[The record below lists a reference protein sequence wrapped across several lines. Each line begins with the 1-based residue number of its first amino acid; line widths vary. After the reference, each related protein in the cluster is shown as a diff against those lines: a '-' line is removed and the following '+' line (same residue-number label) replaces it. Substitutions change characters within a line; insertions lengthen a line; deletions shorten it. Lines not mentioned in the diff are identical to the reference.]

1 MPPPEDTSRDA
12 SGATAEF
19 IRSTEPYRRELL
31 AHCYRMV
38 GSVADAEDL
47 VQETYLRAWQAFD
60 DYAGVALI
68 RSWLYKI
75 ATNVCLTELA
85 RRGRRVLPSGLGEPS
100 ADWRPAPIA
109 GTGTGWLQPI
119 PDALVV
125 SESADPA
132 DVLAAKESL
141 RLALIASLQ
150 YLPPRQRAVLILK
163 DVLLFSSA
171 EIAAMLG
178 TTTTSVKSAL
188 QRARARLEQ
197 IGPTPETVTGPDTN
211 SETLLVERYMTAFER
226 ADIAALEQLLVTD
239 VTLEA
244 TPLRTWFAGRAC
256 CLPYLAQHVLGAPGS
271 WRMLPTHANG
281 RPAAATYRRNN
292 SGGYDAYGIVHLE
305 ISHLNITRIVA
316 FGDPSL
322 LPYFGLPP
330 HLPPVDPSPVVPPA
344 GADIR
349 ICRDVRGAD
358 LPRRYQTAGGQVTS

>member
-1 MPPPEDTSRDA
+1 MSSPEDTSRDA
-12 SGATAEF
+12 GGAAAEF
-19 IRSTEPYRRELL
+19 IRNTEPYRRELL

-60 DYAGVALI
+60 DHAGVALI

-85 RRGRRVLPSGLGEPS
+85 RRGRRALPSALGEPS
-100 ADWRPAPIA
+100 ADWRSTPISGA
-109 GTGTGWLQPI
+109 GTGWLQPV

-132 DVLAAKESL
+132 DVLDAKESV

-150 YLPPRQRAVLILK
+150 YLPARQRAVLILK

-171 EIAAMLG
+171 EIAAMLD

-188 QRARARLEQ
+188 QRARARLVQ
-197 IGPTPETVTGPDTN
+197 IGPTPETVTGSDAS
-211 SETLLVERYMTAFER
+211 SETLLVERYMTAFEQ
-226 ADIAALEQLLVTD
+226 ADLATLEQLLVTD

-244 TPLRTWFAGRAC
+244 TPLRTWFAGRAS
-256 CLPYLAQHVLGAPGS
+256 CLPYLAQHVLGSPGD
-271 WRMLPTHANG
+271 WRMLRTNANG
-281 RPAAATYRRNN
+281 RPAAAAYRRNN

-305 ISHLNITRIVA
+305 INHLKITRIVA

-322 LPYFGLPP
+322 LPYFSLPP
-330 HLPPVDPSPVVPPA
+330 HLPPIDPRPVIPPA

-349 ICRDVRGAD
+349 RGGD
-358 LPRRYQTAGGQVTS
+358 DNLKTFDS